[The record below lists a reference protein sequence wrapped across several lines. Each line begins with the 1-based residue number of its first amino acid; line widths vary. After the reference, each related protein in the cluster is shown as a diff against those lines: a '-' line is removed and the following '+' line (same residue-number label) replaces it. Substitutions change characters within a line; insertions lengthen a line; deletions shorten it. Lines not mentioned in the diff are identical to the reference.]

1 MRFRKEERRMNQPAK
16 MKVTL
21 LSFGFK
27 HGAPDNLNYLWDVR
41 CLPNPYWVEEL
52 RPQTGLNHEVSEYV
66 LGSAAGR
73 DFIKLL
79 RPMLLYLVQQ
89 NIAMEKKEVVMAV
102 GCTGGRHRSVAVVEV
117 LCDILRILPLDLHCR
132 HRDVDKDT

>member
-1 MRFRKEERRMNQPAK
+1 MNQTTK

-27 HGAPDNLNYLWDVR
+27 HGTPENLNYLWDVR

-52 RPQTGLNHEVSEYV
+52 RPRTGLDHEVSEYV
-66 LGSAAGR
+66 LGSAPGR
-73 DFIKLL
+73 EFVTLL
-79 RPMLLYLVQQ
+79 KPFLFYLVQQ
-89 NIAMEKKEVVMAV
+89 HISMDKKELVMAV

-117 LCDILRILPLDLHCR
+117 LCDILKMLPLEMHCL
-132 HRDVDKDT
+132 HRDVEREA